1 MNRMMFLLGLL
12 FGFGL
17 LLSGMS
23 NPQKVQDF
31 LDVLGRWDASLAF
44 VMGGAVLVTSFTT
57 AAPSFGPA
65 ARKRLSND

>member
-1 MNRMMFLLGLL
+1 MNGIKFLLGLL

-31 LDVLGRWDASLAF
+31 LMCLAVGMLRWL
-44 VMGGAVLVTSFTT
+44 L
-57 AAPSFGPA
+57 
-65 ARKRLSND
+65 